1 MPDPATR
8 TTIDTDRAR
17 RLVLQA
23 AETSRLLGVDFV
35 PCYRTGEHHTTP
47 EQAMPATATSTRRD
61 PAQVQNRLDEIRDRY
76 ERDAPHK
83 AFVTAHTKIVF
94 GDGDPC
100 ARLMFIGEAPGAEE
114 DRVGIPFVGRAGQ
127 LLNKMIEAMGLSRQS
142 VYIANVLKTRPP
154 NNATPTIAESL
165 LCAPY
170 LYEQIQVIQ
179 PEVIVTLG
187 LPAARIILDSTDT
200 MGRLRG
206 RWGIF
211 IDPADREVP
220 VMPTYHPAYLL
231 RSYTKDNREKVW
243 SDLQQA
249 MERLGLPVEA

>member
-1 MPDPATR
+1 MDQLRQDLRYAF
-8 TTIDTDRAR
+8 RA
-17 RLVLQA
+17 
-23 AETSRLLGVDFV
+23 LLARPGF
-35 PCYRTGEHHTTP
+35 
-47 EQAMPATATSTRRD
+47 TA
-61 PAQVQNRLDEIRDRY
+61 V
-76 ERDAPHK
+76 
-83 AFVTAHTKIVF
+83 
-94 GDGDPC
+94 
-100 ARLMFIGEAPGAEE
+100 
-114 DRVGIPFVGRAGQ
+114 
-127 LLNKMIEAMGLSRQS
+127 
-142 VYIANVLKTRPP
+142 
-154 NNATPTIAESL
+154 
-165 LCAPY
+165 
-170 LYEQIQVIQ
+170 
-179 PEVIVTLG
+179 VIVTLG